1 MMSDVPSSGATSAS
15 KVKTQTAMVRTHFR
29 VFEYDNGKSVF
40 LGKSTCMVKAIEIAK
55 SKKAIRKVVKY
66 ARDLPSIG
74 ESIWCTTHG
83 FIGDALSDGEHA
95 CAMDMIDE
103 DNE

>member
-1 MMSDVPSSGATSAS
+1 
-15 KVKTQTAMVRTHFR
+15 MVRTHFR

-40 LGKSTCMVKAIEIAK
+40 VGKSTCMVKAIEMAK
-55 SKKAIRKVVKY
+55 NKEMRKVVKY
-66 ARDLPSIG
+66 GPDLPSMG
-74 ESIWCTTHG
+74 ESIWCTSRG
-83 FIGDALSDGEHA
+83 FIGDDALDDGEHA